1 MAVSPLSRLFVLF
14 QSTPP
19 VRGATTMVITR
30 QPPAVISIH
39 APRAGSDYARAVL
52 VVVAYIS
59 IHAPRAGSDPFSR
72 LKAHACKISIHAP
85 RAGSDY
91 ARAVLVV
98 VAYISI
104 HAPRA
109 GSDYFPPRSMSQ
121 YNNFNPR
128 PPCGERQLDGVKL
141 DANDLFQSTPPVRG
155 ATVILSIQHIRNKI
169 FQSTPPVRG
178 ATPQPPAA

>member
-1 MAVSPLSRLFVLF
+1 MFLRCLIRFN
-14 QSTPP
+14 
-19 VRGATTMVITR
+19 
-30 QPPAVISIH
+30 
-39 APRAGSDYARAVL
+39 
-52 VVVAYIS
+52 IS

-178 ATPQPPAA
+178 ATIGTLYAEGAEKISIHAPRAGSDLRFCCRA